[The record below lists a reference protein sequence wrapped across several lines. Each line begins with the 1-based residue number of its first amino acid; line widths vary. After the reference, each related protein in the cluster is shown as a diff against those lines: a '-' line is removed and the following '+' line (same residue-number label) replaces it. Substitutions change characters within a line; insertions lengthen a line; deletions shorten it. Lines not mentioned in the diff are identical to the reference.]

1 MRTGNHI
8 RNSHCDKAIEKK
20 QPVNKSKYHKL
31 KNMEIMLD
39 NPAWWALNSY
49 HASFAV
55 GGDQA
60 KRYRPGILPFAACRS
75 ASQNSIDDLD
85 PLITTDE
92 SFYLIGDLPP
102 LPATW
107 VIELE
112 LPCAQL
118 VGPKEITVPE
128 DIPMC
133 LLGEADKDEMYELI
147 NSMQPGYYN
156 RDTRLLGEYYG
167 IRQDGRLVSMAG
179 ERMRLSATTGNSPG
193 PGRYCELSAICTH
206 PKNTGRQYAQRL
218 IARLCR
224 RQLESGITPFL
235 HVAKS
240 NTRAIRLY
248 EHLGFTHRRE
258 ISFSRIRKI

>member
-1 MRTGNHI
+1 
-8 RNSHCDKAIEKK
+8 
-20 QPVNKSKYHKL
+20 
-31 KNMEIMLD
+31 METMLD

-49 HASFAV
+49 HASFAL
-55 GGDQA
+55 GSDLA
-60 KRYRPGILPFAACRS
+60 KRYRPGVLPFAACRS
-75 ASQNSIDDLD
+75 ATQNCMDKLD
-85 PLITTDE
+85 PLITTGE

-102 LPATW
+102 LSPIW
-107 VIELE
+107 VMELE

-118 VGPKEITVPE
+118 IGPKEITVPE
-128 DIPMC
+128 DIPMY

-179 ERMRLSATTGNSPG
+179 ERMRLSATSGDSPG
-193 PGRYCELSAICTH
+193 SGRYSELSAICTH
-206 PKNTGRQYAQRL
+206 PQYTGRQYAQRL

-224 RQLESGITPFL
+224 MQLESGITPFL

-258 ISFSRIRKI
+258 ISFSRIRKV